1 MAGAV
6 GPGVGWRAPACGGC
20 LEELEWNEAA
30 QEAEPCGCLS
40 GAAGQGVLRPG
51 VAAPCSFVTV
61 GLHKVTSSASGAG
74 ESQLGVDV
82 VFHPQAKLK
91 PPKNLLKKK
100 PAPAAKPPL
109 ISCPK
114 LLCPSIPP
122 PSSTKTRRSSGRA
135 CPGRAGMPPS
145 PPQHSPLAPGTA
157 PWQCAV
163 TNRPKPTCLK
173 QAE

>member
-6 GPGVGWRAPACGGC
+6 GPGVGWRARTCGGR

-30 QEAEPCGCLS
+30 QEAEPGGCLS

-51 VAAPCSFVTV
+51 AAAPCSFVTV
-61 GLHKVTSSASGAG
+61 RLHKVTSSASGAG
-74 ESQLGVDV
+74 AITAGSGCSVSSTG
-82 VFHPQAKLK
+82 KI
-91 PPKNLLKKK
+91 KKKQKKSIEEK

-163 TNRPKPTCLK
+163 TNRPKTTCLK
-173 QAE
+173 QA